1 MSAWEGSKHQEQV
14 EAERRRAA
22 QDREAPTW
30 VHAPG
35 QSPDAPPM
43 AQVLGPLKTPQDIP
57 HTEMRV
63 DALDSQSMGDITE
76 ALSAIVVA
84 LKPLPNPSTQ
94 ARVLA
99 AAGSLLGISDIYAVL
114 DRSR

>member
-1 MSAWEGSKHQEQV
+1 
-14 EAERRRAA
+14 
-22 QDREAPTW
+22 
-30 VHAPG
+30 
-35 QSPDAPPM
+35 
-43 AQVLGPLKTPQDIP
+43 
-57 HTEMRV
+57 
-63 DALDSQSMGDITE
+63 MGDITE